1 MPIDFSPMGINFIIQ
16 PGMKGLIDSIMAYKG
31 WDIAQVSDAD
41 NNLSAVIPAG
51 STDLVFVENTTCIIK
66 DYENG
71 TTESRMTTLKD
82 LRSVIEW
89 GAETI

>member
-1 MPIDFSPMGINFIIQ
+1 MSAPRFRDVTLPIDFSPMGINFIIQ

-31 WDIAQVSDAD
+31 WDIFYQHAD
-41 NNLSAVIPAG
+41 GLRA
-51 STDLVFVENTTCIIK
+51 FIK

-82 LRSVIEW
+82 LRGVIEW
-89 GAETI
+89 GSETI